1 MKHKQKI
8 IIQLLKTCSDYDAKF
23 PEVEP
28 NGDQS
33 SYFHNVV
40 IYKALR
46 KLTNKQ
52 LEQLIKETKN
62 KISS

>member
-8 IIQLLKTCSDYDAKF
+8 IMQLLKTCSEYDTKF

-28 NGDQS
+28 NGEQS
-33 SYFHNVV
+33 SYFLNVIV
-40 IYKALR
+40 YKALR
-46 KLTNKQ
+46 KLSNKQ